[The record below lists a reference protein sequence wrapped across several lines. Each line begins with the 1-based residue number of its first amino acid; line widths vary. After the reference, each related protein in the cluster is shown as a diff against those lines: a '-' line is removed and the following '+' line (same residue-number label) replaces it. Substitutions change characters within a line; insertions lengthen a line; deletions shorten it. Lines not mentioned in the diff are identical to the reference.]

1 MGYKNSDVKP
11 PQTSKRAKQ
20 KRYISKR
27 LRTNSRTNDFD
38 DKLCWL
44 DKELPVPVP
53 VVIVVAVV
61 VVVGGGGV
69 LGSRNSRRSYLS
81 GGGDGRTS
89 SGSRKK

>member
-53 VVIVVAVV
+53 VVIVVVV
-61 VVVGGGGV
+61 GGGGGGGV

>member
-53 VVIVVAVV
+53 VVIVV
-61 VVVGGGGV
+61 VVVGGGGGGEV